1 MFLWF
6 FFEPLF
12 PMTKILLAEDDT
24 FLRKISKA
32 KLEKDGYTVLAAE
45 DGKQALAE
53 LKNKPD
59 LILLDVIMPF
69 KNGFEVLKAIRKDK
83 KLDKVPVIML
93 TTLSQESDMDKAKK
107 MGADDYINKANASVV
122 EIGDMVKKY
131 LKKK

>member
-1 MFLWF
+1 
-6 FFEPLF
+6 
-12 PMTKILLAEDDT
+12 MTKILLAEDDT

-83 KLDKVPVIML
+83 KFAKVPVIML